1 MKIGL
6 DVMGG
11 DFAPEATILG
21 AIQARKELDAETTLV
36 LVGDEKII
44 RNLLKKKNENAAGYE
59 IIHAGEIIEMGD
71 HPAKAFAQKTS
82 SSISIGFNL
91 LKQGIVDGF
100 GSAGNT
106 GAMLVGIHYSIR
118 TITGII
124 RPAIATFIPNQSDI
138 PTLILDVGLNPD
150 SKPDVLYQYAI
161 MGSVY
166 SENVWNIEEPRVAL
180 LNIGSEESKGNLVV
194 RSAYDLMV
202 GSRHFN
208 FVGNIEANELF
219 SNEKA
224 DVIVCDGFV
233 GNVVLKEAEAFYKL
247 IRQKKIDDPY
257 FERFNFE
264 NFGGSPILGASSVV
278 VIGHGIS
285 NAKAIKNMVLQT
297 REMVK
302 AGLIEK
308 IKNTI
313 K

>member
-219 SNEKA
+219 SNAKA